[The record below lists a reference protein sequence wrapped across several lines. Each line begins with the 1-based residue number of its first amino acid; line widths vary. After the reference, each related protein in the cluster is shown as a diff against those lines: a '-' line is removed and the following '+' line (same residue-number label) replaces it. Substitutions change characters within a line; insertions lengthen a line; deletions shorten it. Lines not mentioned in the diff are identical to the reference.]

1 MLSLVYLKSQSPSPI
16 TKYTLDPFY
25 FDISDWNNIDYQ
37 TFVISTS
44 NIAEDAFLKKKMK
57 KFKRLQIVAENNE
70 INEPFG
76 ILSVLYTYTIGN
88 LAKK

>member
-1 MLSLVYLKSQSPSPI
+1 M
-16 TKYTLDPFY
+16 
-25 FDISDWNNIDYQ
+25 
-37 TFVISTS
+37 ISTS